1 LHCEPRIINQLVDRT
16 HPKRTTILIDNPLV
30 EENGMRKC
38 LSAGVAVVAGVFTFV
53 LAGTVHPAEIK
64 VIASAAVKE
73 SYQELVPEFEKV
85 SNHKV
90 VTLWSGTADI
100 MKRVKAGEAADL
112 IILGSSS
119 IDELISLGKIV
130 PGSRV
135 DLMKSGVGVAVRA
148 GTQGPDISSGEALK
162 RTLLSA
168 KSIAYSTGPSG
179 VYLDGLFQ
187 RMGIANELKPKLK
200 QPPSGGSVA
209 EMIARGEAD
218 IGFQQVSELVH
229 AAGIDYLG
237 PLPPDVQQITVFSS
251 GISISAKESVAAK
264 ALVMHLK
271 SPAAAPIITKSGME
285 PG

>member
-1 LHCEPRIINQLVDRT
+1 
-16 HPKRTTILIDNPLV
+16 
-30 EENGMRKC
+30 MRKC
-38 LSAGVAVVAGVFTFV
+38 LSAGAAVAAGAVTFM
-53 LAGTVHPAEIK
+53 LAGMVYSAEIR
-64 VIASAAVKE
+64 VIASAAIKE

-100 MKRVKAGEAADL
+100 MKRVKAGETADL
-112 IILGSSS
+112 IILGSNS
-119 IDELISLGKIV
+119 IDELTSLGKIV

-135 DLMKSGVGVAVRA
+135 DLMKSGVGVAIRA
-148 GTQGPDISSGEALK
+148 GTQRPDISSGEALK

-200 QPPSGGSVA
+200 QPPSGGSIA
-209 EMIARGEAD
+209 EMLASGEAE

-237 PLPPDVQQITVFSS
+237 PLSPDVQQITVFSS
-251 GISISAKESVAAK
+251 GISISAKEPVAAK

-271 SPAAAPIITKSGME
+271 SPAAVPIITKNGME

>member
-1 LHCEPRIINQLVDRT
+1 
-16 HPKRTTILIDNPLV
+16 
-30 EENGMRKC
+30 MRKC
-38 LSAGVAVVAGVFTFV
+38 LSAGAAVAAGMFAFMLAGV
-53 LAGTVHPAEIK
+53 AHSAEIN

-100 MKRVKAGEAADL
+100 MKRVKAGETADL
-112 IILGSSS
+112 IILGSNS

-135 DLMKSGVGVAVRA
+135 DLMKSGVGVAVREGA
-148 GTQGPDISSGEALK
+148 QRPDISSGEALK

-187 RMGIANELKPKLK
+187 RMGIATELKPKLT

-209 EMIARGEAD
+209 EMIARGEAE

-229 AAGIDYLG
+229 ATGIDYLG
-237 PLPPDVQQITVFSS
+237 PLSPDIQQITVFSS
-251 GISISAKESVAAK
+251 GISISAKEPVAAK
-264 ALVMHLK
+264 ALVMYLK
-271 SPAAAPIITKSGME
+271 SPAAAPIIQRSGMA
-285 PG
+285 PD

>member
-1 LHCEPRIINQLVDRT
+1 
-16 HPKRTTILIDNPLV
+16 
-30 EENGMRKC
+30 MRKC
-38 LSAGVAVVAGVFTFV
+38 SSAGAVIAAGAFTFV

-73 SYQELVPEFEKV
+73 SYQELVPEFEKA
-85 SNHKV
+85 SNQKV

-100 MKRVKAGEAADL
+100 MKRVKAGETADL
-112 IILGSSS
+112 IILGSNS
-119 IDELISLGKIV
+119 IDELIGLGKIV

-148 GTQGPDISSGEALK
+148 GTQRPDISSGEALK

-168 KSIAYSTGPSG
+168 KSVAYSTGPSG

-187 RMGIANELKPKLK
+187 RMGIANDLKPKLK

-209 EMIARGEAD
+209 EMIASGEAE

-237 PLPPDVQQITVFSS
+237 PLSPDVQQITVFSS
-251 GISISAKESVAAK
+251 GICAGAKEPVAAK
-264 ALVMHLK
+264 ALVMHLR
-271 SPAAAPIITKSGME
+271 SPAARTIVTKNGME

>member
-1 LHCEPRIINQLVDRT
+1 
-16 HPKRTTILIDNPLV
+16 
-30 EENGMRKC
+30 MRKS
-38 LSAGVAVVAGVFTFV
+38 LSAGAAVAAGVFTCM
-53 LAGTVHPAEIK
+53 LAGMVHSDEIT

-73 SYQELVPEFEKV
+73 TYQELVPEFEKV

-100 MKRVKAGEAADL
+100 MKRVKAGETADL
-112 IILGSSS
+112 IILGSNS
-119 IDELISLGKIV
+119 IDELISLGKIA

-135 DLMKSGVGVAVRA
+135 DLMRSGIGVAVRA
-148 GTQGPDISSGEALK
+148 GAQRPDIGSGEALK

-187 RMGIANELKPKLK
+187 RMGIANELQPKLR
-200 QPPSGGSVA
+200 QPPSGGSIA
-209 EMIARGEAD
+209 EMIARGEAE

-229 AAGIDYLG
+229 STCIDYLG
-237 PLPPDVQQITVFSS
+237 PLSPDVQQITVFSS
-251 GISISAKESVAAK
+251 GICVSAKEPVAAK
-264 ALVMHLK
+264 ALVMHLR
-271 SPAAAPIITKSGME
+271 SPAAGPIITKNGME

>member
-1 LHCEPRIINQLVDRT
+1 MTRDA
-16 HPKRTTILIDNPLV
+16 TIGEGNVMTRSLRAGATV
-30 EENGMRKC
+30 A
-38 LSAGVAVVAGVFTFV
+38 AGVVTLV
-53 LAGTVHPAEIK
+53 LAAMVHSAEIK

-85 SNHKV
+85 SDHKV

-100 MKRVKAGEAADL
+100 MKRVKAGETADL
-112 IILGSSS
+112 IILGSNS

-135 DLMKSGVGVAVRA
+135 DLMKSAIGVAVRA
-148 GTQGPDISSGEALK
+148 GTQRPDISSGEALK
-162 RTLLSA
+162 QTLLSA

-179 VYLDGLFQ
+179 VYLDSLFQ

-200 QPPSGGSVA
+200 QPPSGGSIA
-209 EMIARGEAD
+209 EMIVRGEAE

-229 AAGIDYLG
+229 ATGIDYLG
-237 PLPPDVQQITVFSS
+237 PLSPDVQQITVFSS
-251 GISISAKESVAAK
+251 GISISAKEPVAAK
-264 ALVMHLK
+264 ALVMHLR
-271 SPAAAPIITKSGME
+271 SPAAAPIITKNGME

>member
-1 LHCEPRIINQLVDRT
+1 
-16 HPKRTTILIDNPLV
+16 
-30 EENGMRKC
+30 MRKC
-38 LSAGVAVVAGVFTFV
+38 LSAGAAVAGGVFTFT
-53 LAGTVHPAEIK
+53 LAGMVHSAEIR

-73 SYQELVPEFEKV
+73 SYQELVPEFERV

-100 MKRVKAGEAADL
+100 MKRVKAGETADL
-112 IILGSSS
+112 IILGSNS
-119 IDELISLGKIV
+119 IDELISLGKIE

-135 DLMKSGVGVAVRA
+135 DLMKSGIGAAVRA
-148 GTQGPDISSGEALK
+148 GAPRLDISSGEALK

-179 VYLDGLFQ
+179 VYLDGLFE
-187 RMGIANELKPKLK
+187 RMGIANELKPKFK

-209 EMIARGEAD
+209 EMIARGEAE

-229 AAGIDYLG
+229 ATGIDYLG
-237 PLPPDVQQITVFSS
+237 SLSPDVQQITVFSG
-251 GISISAKESVAAK
+251 GISVSAKESAAAK

-271 SPAAAPIITKSGME
+271 SPASAPIITKNGME

>member
-1 LHCEPRIINQLVDRT
+1 
-16 HPKRTTILIDNPLV
+16 
-30 EENGMRKC
+30 MRK
-38 LSAGVAVVAGVFTFV
+38 SARATVAAGVFTLM
-53 LAGTVHPAEIK
+53 LAGMVHPAEIK
-64 VIASAAVKE
+64 VIASGAVKE
-73 SYQELVPEFEKV
+73 TYQELVPEFEKV
-85 SNHKV
+85 SGHKV

-100 MKRVKAGEAADL
+100 MKRVKAGETADL
-112 IILGSSS
+112 IILGSNS
-119 IDELISLGKIV
+119 IDELISIGKIE

-135 DLMKSGVGVAVRA
+135 DLMKSGVGAAVRA
-148 GTQGPDISSGEALK
+148 GAQRPDISSGEALK

-168 KSIAYSTGPSG
+168 KSVAYSTGPSG

-200 QPPSGGSVA
+200 QLPSGGSVA
-209 EMIARGEAD
+209 EMVARGEAE

-237 PLPPDVQQITVFSS
+237 PLSPDVQQITVFSS
-251 GISISAKESVAAK
+251 GISTSAKEPVAAK

-271 SPAAAPIITKSGME
+271 SPAAAPIIRKNGME

>member
-1 LHCEPRIINQLVDRT
+1 
-16 HPKRTTILIDNPLV
+16 
-30 EENGMRKC
+30 MA
-38 LSAGVAVVAGVFTFV
+38 AGVVAFM
-53 LAGTVHPAEIK
+53 LAGIVNSAEIK
-64 VIASAAVKE
+64 VIASVAVKE
-73 SYQELVPEFEKV
+73 TYQELVPEFEKA
-85 SNHKV
+85 SGHKV

-100 MKRVKAGEAADL
+100 MKRVKAGENADL
-112 IILGSSS
+112 VILGSNSV
-119 IDELISLGKIV
+119 DELISLGKIV

-148 GTQGPDISSGEALK
+148 GAQKPDISSGEAVK
-162 RTLLSA
+162 RALLSA

-187 RMGIANELKPKLK
+187 RMGIASELTPKLK

-209 EMIARGEAD
+209 DMIARGDAE

-251 GISISAKESVAAK
+251 GIFVAAREPAAAK
-264 ALVMHLK
+264 ALVMHLS
-271 SPAAAPIITKSGME
+271 SPAGAAVIRRNGME